1 MSASPERRRAR
12 WVVALV
18 ALLVVLV
25 SAAGVGTTL
34 WLRADADT
42 STHPVRVLLIGDSI
56 MNQAGVYLEES
67 LEARDGVVD
76 VEVVN
81 EGRNGTGLLT
91 PGIYDWQPAA
101 ARLVEEVNPD
111 IVVVLFVGN
120 YTSTDLWVNDAGL
133 EVEGYTDQFFQA
145 WEGQARDLQATLV
158 ASGADVYWV
167 NPPPMLNEEGVR
179 RVEQFRL
186 IHRRIAEDWTGTV
199 LIDGTDALSTG
210 DGDYAFELPDDEGIP
225 QQVRTLDSVHL
236 TRAGSQLLADEI
248 ARQVAPSALVAQRLQ
263 SLTETTTNG
272 DAWAE
277 TG

>member
-12 WVVALV
+12 WLVALV
-18 ALLVVLV
+18 AFSVVLV
-25 SAAGVGTTL
+25 SAVGVGTTL

-42 STHPVRVLLIGDSI
+42 PTDPVTVLLIGDSI
-56 MNQAGVYLEES
+56 MNQAGVFLEES
-67 LEARDGVVD
+67 LEARDD
-76 VEVVN
+76 VGDVKVVN

-91 PGIYDWQPAA
+91 PTIYDWQPAA
-101 ARLVEEVNPD
+101 ARLVDEVDPD
-111 IVVVLFVGN
+111 VVVVLFVGN

-145 WEGQARDLQATLV
+145 WEGEARDLQATLV
-158 ASGADVYWV
+158 DSGADVYWV
-167 NPPPMLNEEGVR
+167 NPPPMLNEEGAR

-210 DGDYAFELPDDEGIP
+210 DGGYAFELPDDEGIP

-236 TRAGSQLLADEI
+236 TRAGSRLLADEI
-248 ARQVAPSALVAQRLQ
+248 ARQVAPSVLVAERLQ
-263 SLTETTTNG
+263 ATKEAG
-272 DAWAE
+272 
-277 TG
+277 GG